1 MSEHFR
7 PATETHLAEVVTWA
21 ADRRNT
27 LAVRGLGTKQ
37 ALGRPVQADHVLD
50 LGGLSGI
57 LEYVPAELMLTAR
70 AGTPM
75 EEIRAALAEKGQHL
89 AFEPPDLR
97 TLLGGGSGGGEG
109 TLGGVV
115 SCNLAG
121 PRRMGAG
128 AARDHVLGVRGVG
141 GDGKVFKAGGKVV
154 KNVTGFDLT
163 KLLCGAYGT
172 LAALSEITLKV
183 LPRPEKVRTVLVF
196 GLDDAAAVRCMGQ
209 AARSRHEVSACA
221 HLPAG
226 LAGGAGI
233 DPVAGAERQAITA
246 IRVEGPEPS
255 VAWRCQALRN
265 ELGGFGDTEELHSAR
280 SARFWD
286 AVARV
291 APLAEPAQALVWR
304 LSVPPASAAAVVSRI
319 RHSLAAEAFYD
330 WAGGLV
336 WLAVPEGTPEA
347 GEEVVRG
354 AVALT
359 AGGHATL
366 VRAPA
371 AVRAA
376 VAPFHPQPGP
386 LEALAR
392 RVKHSLDPA
401 GLFNPGRMVPDGTV
415 KGR

>member
-7 PATETHLAEVVTWA
+7 PSTEGQLAEVVAWA
-21 ADRRNT
+21 ADCRNT
-27 LAVRGLGTKQ
+27 LAVRGLGTKE
-37 ALGRPVQADHVLD
+37 ALGRPVEADHTLD
-50 LGGLSGI
+50 LGGLCGI
-57 LEYVPAELMLTAR
+57 IDYVPAELMLTAR

-75 EEIRAALAEKGQHL
+75 DDIRAALAEKGQHL

-97 TLLGGGSGGGEG
+97 SLLGGTGGEG

-115 SCNLAG
+115 SCNLGG

-221 HLPAG
+221 HLPEG
-226 LAGGAGI
+226 LAMASGV
-233 DPVAGAERQAITA
+233 DLVAGAGRAVTA

-255 VAWRCQALRN
+255 VAWRCEALRN
-265 ELGGFGDTEELHSAR
+265 ELGGFGETEELHSAR
-280 SARFWD
+280 SARLWD
-286 AVARV
+286 EVARV
-291 APLAEPAQALVWR
+291 VPLAEPADTLVWR
-304 LSVPPASAAAVVSRI
+304 LSVPPASAAEVVSRL
-319 RHSLAAEAFYD
+319 RHSLPAEAFYD

-336 WLAVPEGTPEA
+336 WLALGADTPGA

-354 AVALT
+354 AVAHV

-366 VRAPA
+366 FRAPA
-371 AVRAA
+371 DVRAA
-376 VAPFHPQPGP
+376 VAPFQPQAGP

-392 RVKHSLDPA
+392 RVKESLDPA
-401 GLFNPGRMVPDGTV
+401 GVFNPGRMVPAQTV
-415 KGR
+415 RGR

>member
-1 MSEHFR
+1 MNDIFR
-7 PATETHLAEVVTWA
+7 PSTEAELAEVVAWA
-21 ADRRNT
+21 ADCRNT
-27 LAVRGLGTKQ
+27 LALRGSGSKQ
-37 ALGRPVQADHVLD
+37 ALGRPVEADHVLD

-57 LEYVPAELMLTAR
+57 TEYVPAELMLTAR

-75 EEIRAALAEKGQHL
+75 EDIRAALAEKGQHL

-97 TLLGGGSGGGEG
+97 PLLGGTGGEG

-115 SCNLAG
+115 SCNLGG

-141 GDGKVFKAGGKVV
+141 GNGAVFKAGGKVV
-154 KNVTGFDLT
+154 KNVTGFDLS

-172 LAALSEITLKV
+172 LAALSEITIKV

-221 HLPAG
+221 HLPEG
-226 LAGGAGI
+226 LARASGV
-233 DPVAGAERQAITA
+233 DLVAGAGRAVTA

-265 ELGGFGDTEELHSAR
+265 ELAGFGDTEELHSMR
-280 SARFWD
+280 SARLWEE
-286 AVARV
+286 VARAV
-291 APLAEPAQALVWR
+291 PLAAPAESLVWR
-304 LSVPPASAAAVVSRI
+304 LSVPPASAADVVARI
-319 RHSLAAEAFYD
+319 RHSLPAEAFYD

-336 WLAVPEGTPEA
+336 WLAVAPGRDDA

-354 AVALT
+354 AVAHV

-366 VRAPA
+366 FRAPA
-371 AVRAA
+371 EVRAR
-376 VAPFHPQPGP
+376 VAPFQPQPGP
-386 LEALAR
+386 LAALSQR
-392 RVKHSLDPA
+392 LKDSLDP
-401 GLFNPGRMVPDGTV
+401 GGVFNPGRMVPIGAA

>member
-7 PATETHLAEVVTWA
+7 PATEAQLAEVVAWA
-21 ADRRNT
+21 SDCRNT
-27 LAVRGLGTKQ
+27 LAVRGLNTKQ
-37 ALGRPVQADHVLD
+37 ALGRPVEADHVLD
-50 LGGLSGI
+50 LGGLAGI
-57 LEYVPAELMLTAR
+57 LEYAPAELMLTAR

-75 EEIRAALAEKGQHL
+75 ADIRAALAEKGQHL
-89 AFEPPDLR
+89 AFEPPDLS
-97 TLLGGGSGGGEG
+97 TLLGGADGEG

-115 SCNLAG
+115 SCNLGG

-172 LAALSEITLKV
+172 LAALSEITIKV
-183 LPRPEKVRTVLVF
+183 LPRPEKVRTVLVY

-221 HLPAG
+221 HLP
-226 LAGGAGI
+226 
-233 DPVAGAERQAITA
+233 ERQASVSGVDLVSGTGRAVTA

-255 VAWRCQALRN
+255 VAWRCEALRN
-265 ELGGFGDTEELHSAR
+265 ELGGFGVTEELHSSR
-280 SARFWD
+280 SSRFWD
-286 AVARV
+286 EVARV
-291 APLAEPAQALVWR
+291 APLAMPADTLVWR
-304 LSVPPASAAAVVSRI
+304 LSVPPASAAEVVSRI
-319 RHSLAAEAFYD
+319 RHSLPAEAFYD

-336 WLAVPEGTPEA
+336 WLALAADAPEA

-354 AVALT
+354 AVAHV

-366 VRAPA
+366 MRAPA
-371 AVRAA
+371 DVRMR
-376 VAPFHPQPGP
+376 VAPFQPQPGP
-386 LEALAR
+386 LGALAR
-392 RVKHSLDPA
+392 RMKQSLDPA
-401 GLFNPGRMVPDGTV
+401 GVFNPGRMVPEGPV